1 MPEAE
6 ARTEVLDTARLME
19 TPEGVE
25 LELRVAGLTA
35 RAYAWLVDALIRA
48 AIYFAGFWLM
58 LLLSP
63 VLGRGSGGLM
73 LIVMFLTEWFYPV
86 LFEVYTGTTPGKK
99 RFRLF
104 VCHDDG
110 TPVSWQ
116 SSLIRNFLRVV
127 DALPFAYGF
136 AIVAMLCNRDF
147 KRLGD
152 MAAGTVVVYRDDTA
166 LDYRVPRMEPLPLP
180 SPLQQAEQ
188 RAILAFAE
196 RSQHFSDARC
206 DELAQLLSVYI
217 GSQYVAEKETVIAY
231 ANTIAYGA
239 QRAGAQPAPNT
250 EAVTDRSPVP
260 DSLRQEGGV

>member
-1 MPEAE
+1 MKNRNIAE
-6 ARTEVLDTARLME
+6 TALQNADNTSDRNRLDTSRLIE

-35 RAYAWLVDALIRA
+35 RAYAWLLDAMIRA
-48 AIYFAGFWLM
+48 AIYFAGFWLTLM
-58 LLLSP
+58 LAPAL
-63 VLGRGSGGLM
+63 GSGAVGLM
-73 LIVMFLTEWFYPV
+73 LILMFLTEWFYPV

-110 TPVSWQ
+110 TPISWQ

-127 DALPFAYGF
+127 DVLPVGYGF
-136 AIVAMLCNRDF
+136 AIVAMLCSRDF

-180 SPLQQAEQ
+180 SPLHQEEQ

-196 RSQHFSDARC
+196 RSQQLSDARC
-206 DELAQLLSVYI
+206 DELAQLLSPYI
-217 GSQYVAEKETVIAY
+217 GGQYVAEKETVIAC
-231 ANTIAYGA
+231 ANSIAYGA
-239 QRAGAQPAPNT
+239 GRARDGVQ
-250 EAVTDRSPVP
+250 
-260 DSLRQEGGV
+260 QEGGA